1 MPNAAAHKL
10 GAAVAVGTAFARH
23 QHSTNGQI
31 DWKTFAAAWLAGE
44 LGSLPDLIEP
54 AIHPNHRG
62 FFHSITCLAAVG
74 YGGHRL
80 YQCEPED
87 ELGKLLKGV
96 GLAALGSFG
105 VHLLMDATT
114 KKSLPLI

>member
-10 GAAVAVGTAFARH
+10 GAALAVPTAFAGH
-23 QHSTNGQI
+23 QHKTRGEI
-31 DWKTFAAAWLAGE
+31 DWKPIGAAWLAGE
-44 LGSLPDLIEP
+44 LGSLPDLLEP

-62 FFHSITCLAAVG
+62 IFHSVTCLAGVG
-74 YGGHRL
+74 YGGYRL
-80 YQCEPED
+80 YQWEPED
-87 ELGKLLKGV
+87 DFGKLVRAIGMIAC
-96 GLAALGSFG
+96 GAIG